1 MLTNQRELCVLIRS
15 QQRERSSGVGKL
27 VLRSVAPAMSLIQP
41 RLHRR
46 RARLCRLRPLQ
57 QRPHASL
64 LLLQPPREFAR
75 VVRVV
80 CSCTLRLS
88 RKPLPLRLC
97 LSSPLHLRLEI
108 APQRRRRFAPRPV
121 VYSVYEALSY

>member
-15 QQRERSSGVGKL
+15 QQRERRSGVGKL
-27 VLRSVAPAMSLIQP
+27 ILRSVAPAVSLIQP
-41 RLHRR
+41 GLRRR
-46 RARLCRLRPLQ
+46 RARLRRLRPLR
-57 QRPHASL
+57 QRPHARL

-80 CSCTLRLS
+80 RNCSLRFA

-97 LSSPLHLRLEI
+97 LPCPLDLRLKI
-108 APQRRRRFAPRPV
+108 APQRCRRFAARPV
-121 VYSVYEALSY
+121 VCSVFEALSY